1 MFAVGTTA
9 ELFANFVKDGAEPVD
24 PSSLAFDIIRI
35 EDDVIVLADA
45 VPERISLGYYKA
57 SWDIP
62 NDASLGAY
70 RIHWKVVIE
79 GIPANGYEAF
89 DVGTT
94 EMTTDQQLL
103 NERLRARLSEEKTDE
118 FGDGSETMFKDSA
131 IFDMLGMTGNNLNLA
146 TLEGWIRKAAK
157 FQRLIDISESGST
170 RELSQKFKSA
180 KEMIDL
186 WTNRCGKDAEGRLAA
201 MRGRVVGR
209 AVNLREPLPDPAQWQ
224 QMPKRSVDDTI
235 VSFPDHEIIISAS
248 S

>member
-35 EDDVIVLADA
+35 EDNVIVFADG
-45 VPERISLGYYKA
+45 VPERISLGFYKA

-62 NDASLGAY
+62 IDASLGAY

-94 EMTTDQQLL
+94 EMTADQQLL

-118 FGDGSETMFKDSA
+118 FSDGSETMFKDSA
-131 IFDMLGMTGNNLNLA
+131 IFDMLGMTGNDLNLA

-157 FQRLIDISESGST
+157 LSRLIDISESGTS
-170 RELSQKFKSA
+170 RELSQKFKA
-180 KEMIDL
+180 ANTMIDL
-186 WTNRCGKDAEGRLAA
+186 WTSRCGKDAEGRLAA

-209 AVNLREPLPDPAQWQ
+209 AVNLREERPTVAQWQ
-224 QMPKRSVDDTI
+224 QMPKRAESDTI
-235 VSFPDHEIIISAS
+235 VSFPDHEIIISTGS
-248 S
+248 